1 MQCDAIG
8 HFKLYQP
15 PIDDRLSR
23 IDAFNSDGCLV
34 SQLLHNVPTVSLRVH
49 RFLSSIPPERVVELG
64 HDPGALADRALVVRV
79 DFVNV
84 KVEHGRE
91 LGCLTRAVLSLDRVR
106 PADHHEAI
114 TEAEPSHDAS
124 VRVVQPSLLSK
135 AECAGQKLQRGSLV
149 GLDKAKLQPFGCW
162 LPLTEVLQWLHEVP
176 AVAFG
181 IDRFVVTVTPPCVFE
196 GSADHGAGCRRA
208 VEMLVKVDHDVHLG
222 RGLAGLTRAVEVVCS
237 GPERPIINGCARTP
251 AMP

>member
-1 MQCDAIG
+1 M
-8 HFKLYQP
+8 FKLYQP

-49 RFLSSIPPERVVELG
+49 CFVSSIPPERVLELG
-64 HDPGALADRALVVRV
+64 HDPGARLTALVVRV

-84 KVEHGRE
+84 KVEHGRG
-91 LGCLTRAVLSLDRVR
+91 LGCLTWAVLSLGCVS

-149 GLDKAKLQPFGCW
+149 GVDKAKLQPFGCW
-162 LPLTEVLQWLHEVP
+162 LPLTEVLQWLHEV
-176 AVAFG
+176 ASRG
-181 IDRFVVTVTPPCVFE
+181 LRDRPLRSDGNPTVRLRGECRSRRRLPSR
-196 GSADHGAGCRRA
+196 GGNARQCRR
-208 VEMLVKVDHDVHLG
+208 
-222 RGLAGLTRAVEVVCS
+222 
-237 GPERPIINGCARTP
+237 P
-251 AMP
+251 